1 MNVKLIAVGKTTATY
16 FREGEYEYQNRLK
29 HYMKFERID
38 LNDLKVPQKTT
49 PNEIKKKEAEIILKH
64 LKPADEVV
72 LLDENGK
79 NFSSIEF
86 SKWFEK
92 RTLSGNKNLVFLI
105 GGAFGFD
112 KLIYERANDKIRLSS
127 LTFSHQMVRLFF
139 LEQLYRAGT
148 ILKREKYHHQ

>member
-1 MNVKLIAVGKTTATY
+1 M
-16 FREGEYEYQNRLK
+16 
-29 HYMKFERID
+29 
-38 LNDLKVPQKTT
+38 
-49 PNEIKKKEAEIILKH
+49 
-64 LKPADEVV
+64 
-72 LLDENGK
+72 LDENGK

-92 RTLSGNKNLVFLI
+92 RTLSGNKNLIFLV

>member
-1 MNVKLIAVGKTTATY
+1 MNVKLITVGKTSAPY
-16 FREGEYEYQNRLK
+16 LREGEHEYQNRLK

-38 LNDLKVPQKTT
+38 LNDLKVPQKTS
-49 PNEIKKKEAEIILKH
+49 PNEVKKKEAEIILKH
-64 LKPADEVV
+64 LKPSDEIV

-79 NFSSIEF
+79 NLSSVEF

-92 RTLSGNKNLVFLI
+92 RTLSGHKNLVFLV

>member
-1 MNVKLIAVGKTTATY
+1 MNVKLITVGKTTANY
-16 FREGEYEYQNRLK
+16 LRDGEYEYQNRLK

-49 PNEIKKKEAEIILKH
+49 PNEIKKNEAEIILKH

-92 RTLSGNKNLVFLI
+92 RTLSGKKNLVFLI

-127 LTFSHQMVRLFF
+127 LTFSHQMVRVFF

>member
-1 MNVKLIAVGKTTATY
+1 MNVKLITMGKTSASY
-16 FREGEYEYQNRLK
+16 LREGEVEYQSRLK

-38 LNDLKVPQKTT
+38 LNDLKVSQKASS
-49 PNEIKKKEAEIILKH
+49 NEVKKKEAILILKQI
-64 LKPADEVV
+64 KPTDQIV
-72 LLDENGK
+72 LLDENGHD
-79 NFSSIEF
+79 FSSIEF

-92 RTLSGNKNLVFLI
+92 KSLSGIKSLVFII

-112 KLIYERANDKIRLSS
+112 NSIYERANEQISLSS

-139 LEQLYRAGT
+139 LEQLYRSGT

>member
-16 FREGEYEYQNRLK
+16 LREGEYEYQNRLK

-72 LLDENGK
+72 LLDENGQ

>member
-1 MNVKLIAVGKTTATY
+1 MNVKLITVGKTTSTY
-16 FREGEYEYQNRLK
+16 LREGEYEYQNRLK

-38 LNDLKVPQKTT
+38 LNDLKVPQKAT
-49 PNEIKKKEAEIILKH
+49 PNEVKKKEAEIILKY

-92 RTLSGNKNLVFLI
+92 RTISGNKNLIFLI

>member
-1 MNVKLIAVGKTTATY
+1 MNVKLITVGKTTSTY
-16 FREGEYEYQNRLK
+16 LREGEYEYQNRLK

-38 LNDLKVPQKTT
+38 LNDLKVPQKAT
-49 PNEIKKKEAEIILKH
+49 PNEVKKKESEIILKY

-72 LLDENGK
+72 LLDENGQ

-112 KLIYERANDKIRLSS
+112 KLIYERANDQIRLSS